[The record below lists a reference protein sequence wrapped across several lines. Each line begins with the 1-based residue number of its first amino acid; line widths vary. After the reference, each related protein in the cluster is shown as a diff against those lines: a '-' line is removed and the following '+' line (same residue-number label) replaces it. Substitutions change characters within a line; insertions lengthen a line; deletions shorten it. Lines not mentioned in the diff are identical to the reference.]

1 MPRLRGADLLI
12 VIGTSL
18 TVHPFASLTSL
29 VPVGCPRVL
38 INMDPAGD
46 FGTRADDVTLL
57 GRCDEIVRDLCREL
71 SWEEELDREWGKTE
85 ILRPLEQLLVA
96 TPQTGGDLA
105 ASTNDTTDAVPPP
118 KTVAEASESSPAV
131 ATQEA
136 QDARVEA
143 AVDAL
148 VEQIGKGLEI
158 SEGEGHRTPT
168 TVTIAHEVA
177 TAEETKVASDSK
189 APGDTPKTDDASSER
204 KEDSPSAREKL

>member
-1 MPRLRGADLLI
+1 MPRLRSADLLI

-29 VPVGCPRVL
+29 VPAGCPRVL

-46 FGTRADDVTLL
+46 FGARADDVTLL

-71 SWEEELDREWGKTE
+71 GWEELDREWGKTE

-96 TPQTGGDLA
+96 TPETGGDLA
-105 ASTNDTTDAVPPP
+105 ASTTDTTDAVPPLES
-118 KTVAEASESSPAV
+118 VAEARGGSLAV
-131 ATQEA
+131 ATPEA

-148 VEQIGKGLEI
+148 VEQIGNGLEI
-158 SEGEGHRTPT
+158 FEGEGHRTPT
-168 TVTIAHEVA
+168 TVTIAPEAA

-189 APGDTPKTDDASSER
+189 APDDTAKTDDASSER
-204 KEDSPSAREKL
+204 KEEEPSARE